1 FRKWVKPG
9 LERRWGGK
17 KYNEFLEAE
26 TRGAYIDFGIVMGGL
41 MKDMTRLRFEAA
53 SKSWKN
59 LSPREKANFK
69 RAVTELGF
77 FITTV
82 SLLSLVGG
90 DEDDEED
97 FFSLMFALQAKRY
110 IAELTFYS
118 NPKSFIEI
126 TKTPI
131 PSISLLTDG
140 MNLLGQAGAD
150 SWGIMTGEG
159 AERYKKGSRKNELR
173 ILKNL
178 GDFFPLGRNI
188 RKLDP
193 KVLEEHMRYMNRN

>member
-1 FRKWVKPG
+1 
-9 LERRWGGK
+9 
-17 KYNEFLEAE
+17 
-26 TRGAYIDFGIVMGGL
+26 
-41 MKDMTRLRFEAA
+41 
-53 SKSWKN
+53 
-59 LSPREKANFK
+59 
-69 RAVTELGF
+69 
-77 FITTV
+77 
-82 SLLSLVGG
+82 
-90 DEDDEED
+90 
-97 FFSLMFALQAKRY
+97 
-110 IAELTFYS
+110 
-118 NPKSFIEI
+118 
-126 TKTPI
+126 
-131 PSISLLTDG
+131 